1 MAKHVGVQLPDEL
14 YTVLQKGTIA
24 VLATFSEKGSP
35 YAVPIQW
42 LYPKGRESILMS
54 LHKDT
59 VSYHNMVWQKKLT
72 LCVMDSGNVVYTIL
86 GRSGV
91 VRAPSMVNPLMNVVR
106 IDIIEIQ
113 NEKSLLTSIDAGIQW
128 KYTSPDAHELGD
140 ALMDE
145 LKELSTVL

>member
-14 YTVLQKGTIA
+14 YTLLQKGTVAI
-24 VLATFSEKGSP
+24 LATFSEKGVP
-35 YAVPIQW
+35 YALPVQW
-42 LYPKGRESILMS
+42 VYPKERESILMS

-59 VSYHNMVWQKKLT
+59 ISYHNMVWQKKLT
-72 LCVMDSGNVVYTIL
+72 LCFMGEGNIVYTVL

-113 NEKSLLTSIDAGIQW
+113 NEKSLLTSVEAGIQW
-128 KYTSPDAHELGD
+128 KYTSPDAQELGD

-145 LKELSTVL
+145 LKELATVL

>member
-1 MAKHVGVQLPDEL
+1 MAKHVGIQLPDEL
-14 YTVLQKGTIA
+14 YNLIEKGTMA

-35 YAVPIQW
+35 YAVPVQW
-42 LYPKGRESILMS
+42 IYPKGRESILIS

-59 VSYHNMVWQKKLT
+59 ITYHNMVWQKKLI
-72 LCVMDSGNVVYTIL
+72 LCFMGEDNVVYTVL

-91 VRAPSMVNPLMNVVR
+91 VRAPSVVNPLMNIVR

-113 NEKSLLTSIDAGIQW
+113 NEKSLLTSVDAGIQW
-128 KYTSPDAHELGD
+128 RYTSPDAKELGD

>member
-14 YTVLQKGTIA
+14 YTVLQRGTIA
-24 VLATFSEKGSP
+24 ILATFSEKGSP

-42 LYPKGRESILMS
+42 LYPKG

-72 LCVMDSGNVVYTIL
+72 ICVMDGGNVVYTIL

-128 KYTSPDAHELGD
+128 KYTSPDAQELGD